1 VLTHYL
7 TRRRIGA
14 YLDGAL
20 TERAARGTEAHLA
33 GCTTCQG
40 EVDALRRLRAALRRS
55 LLPRDPDWTGFW
67 QGVVRGI
74 EEGRLR
80 TPQPERAR
88 RRFVVRPQWAL
99 GSALAAALVL
109 SLTLWQGGRT
119 PMLTEAPVVVNAAST
134 AHPDGTV
141 MVYSAPDKS
150 VTVVWVFDA
159 D

>member
-7 TRRRIGA
+7 TRRRLGA

-20 TERAARGTEAHLA
+20 TERAARATEAHLA
-33 GCTTCQG
+33 VCATCRG
-40 EVDALRRLRAALRRS
+40 EADALRDLRAALRRA
-55 LLPRDPDWTGFW
+55 LAPRDPDWTGFW
-67 QGVVRGI
+67 QGVIRGI
-74 EEGRLR
+74 EERRLR
-80 TPQPERAR
+80 APLSEPAR
-88 RRFVVRPQWAL
+88 YRFRPRRQWAF
-99 GSALAAALVL
+99 GGALAAAVLL

-119 PMLTEAPVVVNAAST
+119 PMLPEAPVVVNAAST

-141 MVYSAPDKS
+141 MVYSTADKS